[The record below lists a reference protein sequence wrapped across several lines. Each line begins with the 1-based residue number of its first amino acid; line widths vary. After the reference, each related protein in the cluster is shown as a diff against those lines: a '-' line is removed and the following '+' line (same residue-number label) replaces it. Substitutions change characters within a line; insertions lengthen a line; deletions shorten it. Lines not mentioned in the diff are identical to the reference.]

1 MMFNIPEYENV
12 FRIPEKIFDL
22 FLVQVYLIHE
32 RKNEGKAREDHTE
45 RDGKE
50 DLRMAEKNNS
60 LEKALTVLDLFQ
72 LQRRITLT
80 SAAQETG
87 YSTAAVSRIFNSLE
101 STGYVYRDKLDGG
114 YYLADKVYLLGRS
127 TNLKQQ
133 LVNVI
138 DEPIARLCMRTG
150 LSVTVSIRDRVN
162 SVTAMRKDPKRGLF
176 LTSNVADS
184 ISLNCSA
191 SGKVL
196 TAFSTDPDKL
206 IESINYVA
214 LTRKTITDK
223 EEFRKHISLVKS
235 EGIAF
240 DMEEITEGLV
250 CTSVPVLSMDGTA
263 ICSISVSGY
272 KERMLRELYATI
284 SKVKDTARECSRIL
298 AGEKQ

>member
-22 FLVQVYLIHE
+22 FLVQVYIIHE

-206 IESINYVA
+206 IESIVDSENIRIAGYVPDHLA
-214 LTRKTITDK
+214 AGHI
-223 EEFRKHISLVKS
+223 EFRAKDNPDDQITAGKIKFKQYLSPYVPAKVI
-235 EGIAF
+235 EN
-240 DMEEITEGLV
+240 DMEYDLE
-250 CTSVPVLSMDGTA
+250 SMIKSLFGSQEA
-263 ICSISVSGY
+263 
-272 KERMLRELYATI
+272 
-284 SKVKDTARECSRIL
+284 
-298 AGEKQ
+298 